1 MSEGPARPL
10 RQRLREADMHR
21 LLFLADGVFA
31 IALTLA
37 ALEIRPPQGWDG
49 TVDGLWSKLW
59 PSLSAYAV
67 SFVVIAAFWASHKRV
82 YSRVVRVDAR
92 FTGINLVLLGLVAL
106 IPAATQLLYEY
117 GARQGA
123 LVIYAGLVAAC
134 GLVQLVAWTY
144 AAFFADLVDP
154 EVTRRERIG
163 WTLTMLVAPA
173 AFGAVSLLGGRHES
187 NPGLFVAAA
196 AMVVM
201 GVIRRR
207 VFSRPDQAAASEG

>member
-1 MSEGPARPL
+1 MSEPSTKPL

-37 ALEIRPPQGWDG
+37 ALEIRPPHGWDG
-49 TVDGLWSKLW
+49 TVDGLWTKLW
-59 PSLSAYAV
+59 PSLSAYFV

-117 GARQGA
+117 APHGGA
-123 LVIYAGLVAAC
+123 LVVYAGLVACC
-134 GLVQLVAWTY
+134 GLVQLVAWAY

-154 EVTRRERIG
+154 EVGRLERIG
-163 WTLTMLVAPA
+163 WAATMLVAPA
-173 AFGAVSLLGGRHES
+173 AFGAVTLLGEQHES
-187 NPGLFVAAA
+187 TVGLFIAAA

-207 VFSRPDQAAASEG
+207 LFRNREAEA